1 MESQNSIRNKQ
12 LSLKVM
18 QRAFRML
25 QLMCENNNVNMKN
38 FLREQIDKE
47 EVVQL
52 NSIDFIEFATK
63 QLRMILKILNKSVIS
78 IAS

>member
-1 MESQNSIRNKQ
+1 
-12 LSLKVM
+12 M

>member
-1 MESQNSIRNKQ
+1 
-12 LSLKVM
+12 
-18 QRAFRML
+18 ML